1 MSNNKSL
8 SFLVKNIC
16 LPTIMLS
23 VFSLQNG
30 ISQED
35 LPSGKVEVIKNYD
48 AKLFDAEKLPLQG
61 LLPNDDGIEK
71 EYKYELNPLSRDK
84 KMDIKYDAPNIR
96 PVTMSAEKLPESYKG
111 YLKLGS
117 GYPASAFLE
126 GAYSHTNQKSYFI
139 DIFGKHYGI
148 FSSPRESQVFSE
160 TSLGVSGTN
169 YLEAG
174 VAVNAHVGLDLN
186 NYRFFGGYN
195 EGDTIFPGDP
205 AKRKFTNIGAG
216 LKIFNSK
223 KNSNDID
230 FWAGFDIYGYKDNF
244 AATERG
250 FGLDIGATKWIADK
264 HNFTLQITNYLLA
277 YGDTEKG
284 KTNNVNIKP
293 SFTFHGDV
301 FKIKLGVNL
310 VNSPEG
316 FGFFPDLEASAN
328 IAGPSIMVF
337 AGAAGDMYQNSFKRV
352 STLNPFVQ
360 THFAE
365 AAVTQVG
372 EGPFNTKYYDFY
384 GGIGGGFKSIKYR
397 IKAGYKTNDNY
408 ALFIQQATDLRQFDI
423 LVDDVNI
430 IYIGGELSAT
440 FFEKLTTS
448 VNFLQ
453 QGASPRVQAK
463 AYGIVPFQ
471 LGFNA
476 SWLTFEDK
484 FRLKGDLNIASGS
497 PYRNRFGSVG
507 NGNPLFD
514 LSLRGEYYFTEKF
527 GAFLGLNNVA
537 SVKYQRWYRYPS
549 YGFNV
554 LGGISVRF

>member
-1 MSNNKSL
+1 
-8 SFLVKNIC
+8 
-16 LPTIMLS
+16 MLS

-250 FGLDIGATKWIADK
+250 FGLDIGATKWIAEK
-264 HNFTLQITNYLLA
+264 HNFTLQITNSLLA

-360 THFAE
+360 TQFAE

-453 QGASPRVQAK
+453 QGASPRVQSK

>member
-1 MSNNKSL
+1 
-8 SFLVKNIC
+8 
-16 LPTIMLS
+16 MLS

-264 HNFTLQITNYLLA
+264 HNFTLQITNSLLA

-316 FGFFPDLEASAN
+316 FGFFL
-328 IAGPSIMVF
+328 I
-337 AGAAGDMYQNSFKRV
+337 
-352 STLNPFVQ
+352 
-360 THFAE
+360 
-365 AAVTQVG
+365 
-372 EGPFNTKYYDFY
+372 
-384 GGIGGGFKSIKYR
+384 
-397 IKAGYKTNDNY
+397 
-408 ALFIQQATDLRQFDI
+408 
-423 LVDDVNI
+423 
-430 IYIGGELSAT
+430 
-440 FFEKLTTS
+440 
-448 VNFLQ
+448 
-453 QGASPRVQAK
+453 
-463 AYGIVPFQ
+463 
-471 LGFNA
+471 
-476 SWLTFEDK
+476 
-484 FRLKGDLNIASGS
+484 
-497 PYRNRFGSVG
+497 
-507 NGNPLFD
+507 
-514 LSLRGEYYFTEKF
+514 
-527 GAFLGLNNVA
+527 
-537 SVKYQRWYRYPS
+537 
-549 YGFNV
+549 
-554 LGGISVRF
+554 

>member
-126 GAYSHTNQKSYFI
+126 AAYSHTNQKSYFI

-250 FGLDIGATKWIADK
+250 FGLDIGATKWIAEK
-264 HNFTLQITNYLLA
+264 HNFTLQITNSLLA

-453 QGASPRVQAK
+453 QGASPRVQSK